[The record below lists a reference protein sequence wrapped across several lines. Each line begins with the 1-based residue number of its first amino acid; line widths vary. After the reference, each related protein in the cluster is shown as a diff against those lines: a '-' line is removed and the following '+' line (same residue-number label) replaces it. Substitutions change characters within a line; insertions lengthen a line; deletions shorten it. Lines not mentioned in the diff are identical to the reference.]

1 MVTIK
6 ISSRYGDFK
15 EWKNKLSATIYIT
28 QYPGKYETKENAH
41 FGLILMI
48 KKRAQGGK
56 NPDISLIL
64 HNKLTKLDMDDK
76 L

>member
-15 EWKNKLSATIYIT
+15 EWKNKLPATIYIT
-28 QYPGKYETKENAH
+28 QCPGKYETKENAH

-48 KKRAQGGK
+48 KKGVRGGE
-56 NPDISLIL
+56 P
-64 HNKLTKLDMDDK
+64 
-76 L
+76 

>member
-15 EWKNKLSATIYIT
+15 DWKNKLSATIYIT
-28 QYPGKYETKENAH
+28 QYPSKYETKENAH

-48 KKRAQGGK
+48 KKRAQGK
-56 NPDISLIL
+56 
-64 HNKLTKLDMDDK
+64 
-76 L
+76 

>member
-15 EWKNKLSATIYIT
+15 DWKNKLSATIYIT

-48 KKRAQGGK
+48 KKGHRGK
-56 NPDISLIL
+56 KTDISLIL